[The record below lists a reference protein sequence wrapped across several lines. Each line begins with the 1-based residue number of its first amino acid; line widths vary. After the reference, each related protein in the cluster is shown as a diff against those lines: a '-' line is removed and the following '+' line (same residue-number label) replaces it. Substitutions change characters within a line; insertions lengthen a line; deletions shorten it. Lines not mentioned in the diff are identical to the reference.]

1 MVFSAIGGVVAPA
14 DPMLDPPL
22 PANGMPTLPALQ
34 YVFCVFIPTAGGRQR
49 LQSHVVGA
57 QEHHSWRPPRMR
69 YSTLVRPHL
78 PLATACNNHHRTP
91 AHLESL
97 EPREREGEEQL
108 VGPPDEGALSSMAR
122 AGVGGSRRSLTT
134 PTLPRPSAELLPAPR
149 EE

>member
-97 EPREREGEEQL
+97 EPRERERGRGATGWTPGWGSSEFD
-108 VGPPDEGALSSMAR
+108 GPSWSWRVAAELDHSYTASPERRATAR
-122 AGVGGSRRSLTT
+122 A
-134 PTLPRPSAELLPAPR
+134 
-149 EE
+149 